1 MYVTCQLRTGIK
13 GIRLSNIQ
21 NMLKL
26 MLNIWWNF
34 KFTFVVGVVLRA
46 TKKVI
51 TTNYVVYKFD
61 I

>member
-1 MYVTCQLRTGIK
+1 
-13 GIRLSNIQ
+13 
-21 NMLKL
+21 MLKL
-26 MLNIWWNF
+26 MLNIRWNF

-51 TTNYVVYKFD
+51 TTNYDVYKFD